1 MLGDERRF
9 ILAFTSSKMQITYHQ
24 TMPIEGPRMED
35 IPEPMTHQEAWDI
48 MEEAL
53 KDCESY
59 EEAVR
64 WLNANPDVKN
74 SLSPFGLI
82 QQFCGD
88 IDIANTRN

>member
-1 MLGDERRF
+1 MSITGPGMEGV
-9 ILAFTSSKMQITYHQ
+9 SKL
-24 TMPIEGPRMED
+24 
-35 IPEPMTHQEAWDI
+35 MTHQEAWDI

-59 EEAVR
+59 EDAVR

-88 IDIANTRN
+88 MDIANTRN

>member
-1 MLGDERRF
+1 
-9 ILAFTSSKMQITYHQ
+9 
-24 TMPIEGPRMED
+24 
-35 IPEPMTHQEAWDI
+35 MTHQEAWDI

-64 WLNANPDVKN
+64 WLNANLEVKN